1 MSTSAEDRSP
11 GQVLCSSLT
20 SNQLTAVGQAAQVSR
35 GWRRFSA
42 AKFSWGMVCFGN
54 ATFSGGTVDFSDAAD
69 WSDPPNFSEI
79 NPPPTTVVKL
89 PTADPGQSGW
99 PQ

>member
-1 MSTSAEDRSP
+1 LTARGS
-11 GQVLCSSLT
+11 GQLT

-89 PTADPGQSGW
+89 PTADQASPDGHSEAPG
-99 PQ
+99 